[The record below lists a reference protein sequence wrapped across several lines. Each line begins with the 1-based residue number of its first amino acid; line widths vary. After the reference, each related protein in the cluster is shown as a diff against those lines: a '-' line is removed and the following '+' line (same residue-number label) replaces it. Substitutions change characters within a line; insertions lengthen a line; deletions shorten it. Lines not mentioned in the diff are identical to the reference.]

1 MRLRPLYSFFG
12 ATLLGTLVL
21 AAGCASTGQLDILES
36 RLRRQEYANNQLQA
50 QLTKSQNHLQAT
62 RRETVDLRTQL
73 AEGKKIAHAEQVV
86 ALGQVEG
93 ISLNKYLT
101 GGLDRDG
108 VPGDEMF
115 AAFVV
120 PTDADGNVVKAPG
133 WGNGTP

>member
-1 MRLRPLYSFFG
+1 M
-12 ATLLGTLVL
+12 
-21 AAGCASTGQLDILES
+21 
-36 RLRRQEYANNQLQA
+36 
-50 QLTKSQNHLQAT
+50 
-62 RRETVDLRTQL
+62 
-73 AEGKKIAHAEQVV
+73 

-120 PTDADGNVVKAPG
+120 PTDADGNVVGSRPAR
-133 WGNGTP
+133 